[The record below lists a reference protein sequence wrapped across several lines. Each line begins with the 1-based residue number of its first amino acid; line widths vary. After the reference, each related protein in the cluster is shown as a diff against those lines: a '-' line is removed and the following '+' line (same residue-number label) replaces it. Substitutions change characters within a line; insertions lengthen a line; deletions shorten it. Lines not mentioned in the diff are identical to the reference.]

1 MLVIFWP
8 FIPFFPPNIIVFLIL
23 YFTLKKKLEEN
34 DTLSKYKW
42 VVFFCV
48 YYLITI
54 LIWLTMCQIASNFST
69 GPLAII
75 YKFC

>member
-8 FIPFFPPNIIVFLIL
+8 FIPFFPPNILIFLIL
-23 YFTLKKKLEEN
+23 YFTLKKKLEKN
-34 DTLSKYKW
+34 NKLSEYKW
-42 VVFFCV
+42 FIFFCV

-54 LIWLTMCQIASNFST
+54 FIWLIMCKIASNFTT

>member
-8 FIPFFPPNIIVFLIL
+8 IIPFFPPNIIVFLIL
-23 YFTLKKKLEEN
+23 YFTLKKKLEMN
-34 DTLSKYKW
+34 NKLSKYKW
-42 VVFFCV
+42 IIFFIV

-54 LIWLTMCQIASNFST
+54 LIWIMMCTIASNFST